1 MLYWGMWLSGEMLVV
16 GGWLD
21 WMASEVISNFG
32 DSVKQHSLE
41 NRFQG
46 AEVDKWEGLTSRGR
60 KTGGA
65 AILYTREKDP
75 AMDNRAAGLPYKPA
89 SITTK

>member
-1 MLYWGMWLSGEMLVV
+1 MWLSGEVLVV

-46 AEVDKWEGLTSRGR
+46 AEVDK
-60 KTGGA
+60 
-65 AILYTREKDP
+65 
-75 AMDNRAAGLPYKPA
+75 
-89 SITTK
+89 